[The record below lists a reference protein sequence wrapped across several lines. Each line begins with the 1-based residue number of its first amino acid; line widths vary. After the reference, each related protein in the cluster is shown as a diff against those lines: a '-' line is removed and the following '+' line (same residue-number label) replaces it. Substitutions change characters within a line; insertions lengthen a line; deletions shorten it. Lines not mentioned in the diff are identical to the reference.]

1 MIREFPLLNLNF
13 RRFSETASSQQ
24 TSKNNQGQDAGGV
37 IGMIPVQEP
46 IHLWLRG
53 SGRLSSHWWSE
64 NQQYTAILLY
74 WCVYCVYIHIYI
86 IITIIII
93 SIIIIIYICILYIY
107 REREKDCYFVII
119 DWFPE
124 SHMTHF
130 PLDCDDPAP
139 WPLGS
144 HMFSQRI
151 RHPPWWDISCHDSLE
166 KNPKIIIGS
175 LICH

>member
-86 IITIIII
+86 LLLLLLLLVLLLLFIYVYC
-93 SIIIIIYICILYIY
+93 IYI
-107 REREKDCYFVII
+107 EREKDCYFVII

-130 PLDCDDPAP
+130 PWIVMIQHLGLWVPTCFHRGFDIPHDETYPAMIVWKKP
-139 WPLGS
+139 
-144 HMFSQRI
+144 
-151 RHPPWWDISCHDSLE
+151 
-166 KNPKIIIGS
+166 
-175 LICH
+175 